1 MGSLLKSTF
10 NTRAILPDS
19 LLFVRSDVPWQLSD
33 EETRWLLAQNI
44 TTIMDLRTPEERLR
58 KPCPL
63 AKDSRFRC
71 YEMPVTGGSEIPPS
85 VKDVSGSYIR
95 MVDTQMEKIIDLIW
109 NAPSNVLYF
118 CNAGKDRTGVVCAIL
133 LGLCGV
139 AENDIVYDYMMT
151 KTYNKE
157 RFELIHKNFP
167 EIDMRIVIPSER
179 YMTGFIDQLKSKYG
193 SFREYLIAI
202 GVTADEIESILAKL
216 L

>member
-19 LLFVRSDVPWQLSD
+19 LRFVRSDVPWQLSD

-71 YEMPVTGGSEIPPS
+71 YEMPVTGGNEIPSS
-85 VKDVSGSYIR
+85 VNDVSGSYIR

-118 CNAGKDRTGVVCAIL
+118 CNAGKDRTGVVSAIL
-133 LGLCGV
+133 LCRAGMRR
-139 AENDIVYDYMMT
+139 EYIVRDYLESGNNL
-151 KTYNKE
+151 KSLLDSFA
-157 RFELIHKNFP
+157 RQFP
-167 EIDMRIVIPSER
+167 EIDSAVITPQSR
-179 YMTGFIDQLKSKYG
+179 YILEFLDW
-193 SFREYLIAI
+193 YLSAF
-202 GVTADEIESILAKL
+202 SPR
-216 L
+216 

>member
-19 LLFVRSDVPWQLSD
+19 LRFVRSDVPWQLSD

-44 TTIMDLRTPEERLR
+44 TTIVDLRTPEERLR

-95 MVDTQMEKIIDLIW
+95 MVDAQMEKIIDLIW

-118 CNAGKDRTGVVCAIL
+118 CNAGKDRTGVVSAIL
-133 LGLCGV
+133 LCKAGMSR
-139 AENDIVYDYMMT
+139 EYIIRDYLESRDNL
-151 KTYNKE
+151 KSVLDSFA
-157 RFELIHKNFP
+157 RQFP
-167 EIDMRIVIPSER
+167 EIDRAVITPHLRYIQEFLDWHLPPCVISSE
-179 YMTGFIDQLKSKYG
+179 
-193 SFREYLIAI
+193 
-202 GVTADEIESILAKL
+202 
-216 L
+216 